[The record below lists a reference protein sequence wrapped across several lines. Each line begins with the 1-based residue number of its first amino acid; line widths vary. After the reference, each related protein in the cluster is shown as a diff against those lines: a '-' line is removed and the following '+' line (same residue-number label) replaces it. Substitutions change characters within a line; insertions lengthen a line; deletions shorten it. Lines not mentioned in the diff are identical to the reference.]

1 MKLNILLPVVAA
13 LLVAVAN
20 PARSHHSFAVFDL
33 SKTVNYQ
40 GAVKDLQWTNPHV
53 WIRVEVL
60 ENNRSVTYEFECAA
74 IAVLKRAGWTRD
86 TVKLG
91 DVLTVVSHPYKDGRP
106 GGSVDHL
113 ILKDGTQVGSGDAI
127 PGALTVPGVH

>member
-1 MKLNILLPVVAA
+1 MKLNVLFPVVAA
-13 LLVAVAN
+13 LLAIAAS
-20 PARSHHSFAVFDL
+20 PAHSHHSFAVFDL
-33 SKTVNYQ
+33 SKTVTFKGTLQ
-40 GAVKDLQWTNPHV
+40 DLQWTNPHV

-60 ENNRSVTYEFECAA
+60 EKDKPTTYEFECAA

-86 TVKLG
+86 TVKVG
-91 DVLTVVSHPYKDGRP
+91 DVITVVSHPYKDGRP

-113 ILKDGTQVGSGDAI
+113 VLKDGTQVGSGDAI